1 MGSCISVHKDPESAT
16 KLPSPMK
23 SKNEKVL
30 IPSPVK
36 ERTDAVNAG
45 DRTVGDVALKPQS
58 PPSRFR
64 HSGSKDEAFFDSQ
77 PWLESDCEDDFL
89 SVNGGGFPDD
99 KRNYFLPM
107 KHPRSQ
113 KLYFTPS
120 RGNTPVHH
128 SFSWGN
134 TRANAV
140 EQTIGYISEPS
151 FPDKKKRLSELFKE
165 SLRNNEYADM
175 EPAADN
181 QNESRAKVVPESTG
195 LTQLPKST
203 NGAPYLCRTSSERT
217 PNGEEDN
224 KALKSGQCCLPML
237 ISSRSFSE
245 RKNRMSP
252 AQKVGWGW
260 SRDVG
265 IGDEK
270 IMTTICST
278 FFKHWR
284 RVIAG
289 LIRGGSVRL
298 TNTTV
303 IADRQVGDIEQSGY
317 CRCRRLVNAHFSAA
331 IGAKDNWSQFL

>member
-1 MGSCISVHKDPESAT
+1 MGSCISVHKNSESAT

-58 PPSRFR
+58 PPSHFR

-89 SVNGGGFPDD
+89 SVNGD
-99 KRNYFLPM
+99 
-107 KHPRSQ
+107 
-113 KLYFTPS
+113 FTPS

-134 TRANAV
+134 TRANVA

-165 SLRNNEYADM
+165 SLRNNEYADV

-181 QNESRAKVVPESTG
+181 QNESRSKVVPESTG
-195 LTQLPKST
+195 LTQRPKST
-203 NGAPYLCRTSSERT
+203 NGTPYLCRTSSERT

-245 RKNRMSP
+245 KKNRMSP
-252 AQKVGWGW
+252 AQKVG
-260 SRDVG
+260 
-265 IGDEK
+265 
-270 IMTTICST
+270 
-278 FFKHWR
+278 
-284 RVIAG
+284 
-289 LIRGGSVRL
+289 
-298 TNTTV
+298 
-303 IADRQVGDIEQSGY
+303 
-317 CRCRRLVNAHFSAA
+317 
-331 IGAKDNWSQFL
+331 